1 MAPGGRLIDLGDVY
15 FLLRRQEDRPD
26 ERNKDYGRNDQETGE
41 TNPVAGHELERR
53 TEPGQDP
60 TEHRVSETAFARR
73 RGHQSLPATRMRGS
87 SLEESRSASKFATM
101 TIVVMIRNT
110 PCMTG

>member
-53 TEPGQDP
+53 AEPGQDP
-60 TEHRVSETAFARR
+60 TDHRVSETAFAVVAAISPCLRPGCAGRAWSRVDRR
-73 RGHQSLPATRMRGS
+73 AS
-87 SLEESRSASKFATM
+87 SPR
-101 TIVVMIRNT
+101 
-110 PCMTG
+110 